1 MAPLSNKR
9 AYAQGAS
16 TEAKKAKVA
25 DPIVE
30 KVDLVTKTISQLECQ
45 LQSSHK
51 EMLLQ
56 AIPHVLPVPSDERHD
71 YQTQVA
77 QMMQKVLTDYVAYW
91 EQQVSESKANIGMSS
106 QKAED
111 AMKVVE
117 ASAAKIEEQNEEVTK
132 CKSAVHDN
140 SEATKAAEEALHFA
154 SKEVAE
160 FDEKLQET
168 IAQKDK
174 CSSIYNESFVVL
186 KNGGSDAK
194 EVTRLLNQ
202 VQPMLKKLSTESSL
216 LSAITPAFKKPLADR
231 GPFDIMA
238 IEGAEGIFMK
248 HLEGLQEQI
257 DKADETKADKL
268 STETASQDTLKD
280 AKEKYTASEDALKA
294 AEEVLASLE
303 AKHLELLVACN
314 AASEASNTA
323 EAVVATKEASHK
335 DVQLAFGAFT
345 ELFERQS
352 STPESAADVNIVEDK
367 LEAVCE
373 SRPCVAVA

>member
-1 MAPLSNKR
+1 
-9 AYAQGAS
+9 
-16 TEAKKAKVA
+16 
-25 DPIVE
+25 
-30 KVDLVTKTISQLECQ
+30 
-45 LQSSHK
+45 
-51 EMLLQ
+51 
-56 AIPHVLPVPSDERHD
+56 
-71 YQTQVA
+71 
-77 QMMQKVLTDYVAYW
+77 MQ
-91 EQQVSESKANIGMSS
+91 ES
-106 QKAED
+106 
-111 AMKVVE
+111 
-117 ASAAKIEEQNEEVTK
+117 
-132 CKSAVHDN
+132 VHDN
-140 SEATKAAEEALHFA
+140 SEATKAAEEALQCA

-238 IEGAEGIFMK
+238 IEGAEGIFTK

-257 DKADETKADKL
+257 DKADVTKADKL
-268 STETASQDTLKD
+268 STETASQDTLKE